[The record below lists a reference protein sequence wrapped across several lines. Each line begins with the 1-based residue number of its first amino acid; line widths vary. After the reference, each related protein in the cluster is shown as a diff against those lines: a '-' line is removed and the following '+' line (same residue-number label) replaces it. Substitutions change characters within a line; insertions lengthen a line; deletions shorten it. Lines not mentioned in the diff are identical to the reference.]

1 MRTTN
6 APTLTRPHQPTRNSD
21 GVEHSDGRRARGE
34 RTRLRVLDALL
45 ALVEEG
51 QLRPTAQEVASRAG
65 VALRTVY
72 HHFEDVEALR
82 RMALDLQMS
91 RHREMLVAVDP
102 DLALEGRITAVTR
115 QLRRLFEAITPI
127 RRATMFDEHAS
138 AAMAEGLRR
147 SRLIRRQFLEQ
158 AFAKELNKADGE
170 RRVLIDAIDAAT
182 SWPSWHFVRSGLG
195 RSPGAAERVLSL
207 TLHDLLVGGAAASG
221 GSRSGR

>member
-1 MRTTN
+1 MRTSTSPALN
-6 APTLTRPHQPTRNSD
+6 RHRQPSRNVD
-21 GVEHSDGRRARGE
+21 HAEHIDGRRARGE

-45 ALVEEG
+45 TLVDEG
-51 QLRPTAQEVASRAG
+51 QLRPTAQEVAARAG

-91 RHREMLVAVDP
+91 RHREMLVEIDP
-102 DLALEGRITAVTR
+102 DLPLDTRISTITR

-147 SRLIRRQFLEQ
+147 SRMIRRQVLES
-158 AFAKELNKADGE
+158 AFQHEIAKADTD
-170 RRVLIDAIDAAT
+170 RKVLVDAIDAAT

-195 RSPGAAERVLSL
+195 RAPAAAERILSL
-207 TLHDLLVGGAAASG
+207 TLHDLLVGGAAT
-221 GSRSGR
+221 SGRSRA